1 LIKIY
6 CKTSDLDEVDNL
18 IEWLIDYLPFTI
30 HHSPMRSILTLL
42 KKDLTIEFRQQYALF
57 GILLYVAV
65 TIFILYLTINR
76 PSSATWNGLFWVTQ
90 LFVATNAVA
99 KSFLGE
105 SRGRQLYYY
114 TLVSPA
120 AYIISKLIGNVLLML
135 VLNAVSLMLYS
146 LFLGSP
152 VTEGATFLG
161 ISLLGGVSLAL
172 VFTLLSAIAAK
183 AQQQASLMAILG
195 FPVIIPQ
202 LVLLARLSK
211 TAFGEVFRSGA
222 VGQLAGLL
230 AGLDGLIIVLAV
242 ILFSYLWKE

>member
-1 LIKIY
+1 LSEEKSGSQKDRKSGRMAAWI
-6 CKTSDLDEVDNL
+6 
-18 IEWLIDYLPFTI
+18 FTI
-30 HHSPMRSILTLL
+30 YHSSFTIMRHVITLL
-42 KKDLTIEFRQQYALF
+42 KKDLKIEFRQQYALF

-76 PSSATWNGLFWVTQ
+76 PNAATWNGLFWVTQ
-90 LFVATNAVA
+90 LFVVTNAVA

-114 TLVSPA
+114 TIVSPG

-135 VLNAVSLMLYS
+135 VLNAVSLALYS
-146 LFLGSP
+146 FFLGSP

-161 ISLLGGVSLAL
+161 ISLLGGVSLSL

-211 TAFGEVFRSGA
+211 TAFGEVFRQGT
-222 VGQLAGLL
+222 VGQLTGLL
-230 AGLDGLIIVLAV
+230 AGLDALIVVLAV
-242 ILFSYLWKE
+242 ILFSYLWKD

>member
-1 LIKIY
+1 MNPRHIIA
-6 CKTSDLDEVDNL
+6 
-18 IEWLIDYLPFTI
+18 
-30 HHSPMRSILTLL
+30 LL

-65 TIFILYLTINR
+65 TIFVLYLTISR
-76 PSSATWNGLFWVTQ
+76 PNATTWNGLFWVTQ
-90 LFVATNAVA
+90 LFVVTNAVA

-114 TLVSPA
+114 TITQPA
-120 AYIISKLIGNVLLML
+120 DYIICKLTGNVLLML
-135 VLNAVSLMLYS
+135 VLNAASLLLYT
-146 LFLGSP
+146 LLLGSP
-152 VTEGATFLG
+152 VVNGFRFVS
-161 ISLLGGVSLAL
+161 ISLLGGISLSL

-211 TAFGEVFRSGA
+211 TAFGEVFRSGT
-222 VGQLAGLL
+222 VLQLTGLL
-230 AGLDGLIIVLAV
+230 AGLDVLIVLLAV
-242 ILFSYLWKE
+242 ILFSYLWKD

>member
-1 LIKIY
+1 MNPRHII
-6 CKTSDLDEVDNL
+6 
-18 IEWLIDYLPFTI
+18 
-30 HHSPMRSILTLL
+30 TLL

-65 TIFILYLTINR
+65 TIFVLYLTINR
-76 PSSATWNGLFWVTQ
+76 PNATTWNGLFWVTQ
-90 LFVATNAVA
+90 LFVVTNAVA

-114 TLVSPA
+114 TITQPVD
-120 AYIISKLIGNVLLML
+120 YIICKLIGNVLLML
-135 VLNAVSLMLYS
+135 VLNAVSLLLYT
-146 LFLGSP
+146 LLLGSP
-152 VTEGATFLG
+152 VVSGLQFLG
-161 ISLLGGVSLAL
+161 ISLLGGVSLSL

-211 TAFGEVFRSGA
+211 TAFGEVFRSGT
-222 VGQLAGLL
+222 VMQLTGLL
-230 AGLDGLIIVLAV
+230 AGLDVLIILLAV
-242 ILFSYLWKE
+242 ILFSYLWKD

>member
-1 LIKIY
+1 M
-6 CKTSDLDEVDNL
+6 NL
-18 IEWLIDYLPFTI
+18 RHIIA
-30 HHSPMRSILTLL
+30 LL

-65 TIFILYLTINR
+65 TIFVIYLTINR
-76 PSSATWNGLFWVTQ
+76 PNAATWNGLFWITQ
-90 LFVATNAVA
+90 LFVVTNAVA

-114 TLVSPA
+114 TITTPA
-120 AYIISKLIGNVLLML
+120 DYIICKLIGNVILMI
-135 VLNAVSLMLYS
+135 VLNAVSLLLYS
-146 LFLGSP
+146 LLLGSP
-152 VTEGATFLG
+152 VVNGFTFFG
-161 ISLLGGVSLAL
+161 ISLLGGVSLSL

-211 TAFGEVFRSGA
+211 TAFGEVFREGT
-222 VGQLAGLL
+222 VLQLTGLL
-230 AGLDGLIIVLAV
+230 AGLDVLIVLLAI
-242 ILFSYLWKE
+242 ILFSYLWKD

>member
-1 LIKIY
+1 
-6 CKTSDLDEVDNL
+6 
-18 IEWLIDYLPFTI
+18 
-30 HHSPMRSILTLL
+30 MRSVIILL

-65 TIFILYLTINR
+65 TIFILYLTISR
-76 PSSATWNGLFWVTQ
+76 PNATTWNGLFWVTQ
-90 LFVATNAVA
+90 LFVVTNAVA

-114 TLVSPA
+114 TIVAPGP
-120 AYIISKLIGNVLLML
+120 YIISKLVGNTLLML
-135 VLNAVSLMLYS
+135 VLNAVSLLLYS

-152 VTEGATFLG
+152 VTEGFTFLG
-161 ISLLGGVSLAL
+161 ISLLGGVSLSL

-211 TAFGEVFRSGA
+211 TAFGEVFRNGT
-222 VGQLAGLL
+222 VLQLTGLL
-230 AGLDGLIIVLAV
+230 AGLDVLIVLLAV
-242 ILFSYLWKE
+242 ILFSYLWKD

>member
-1 LIKIY
+1 MNIK
-6 CKTSDLDEVDNL
+6 
-18 IEWLIDYLPFTI
+18 
-30 HHSPMRSILTLL
+30 HILVLL

-65 TIFILYLTINR
+65 TIFVLYLTISR
-76 PSSATWNGLFWVTQ
+76 PNAATWNGLFWVTQ
-90 LFVATNAVA
+90 LFVVTNAVA

-114 TLVSPA
+114 TITQPTD
-120 AYIISKLIGNVLLML
+120 YIICKLIGNVLLMM
-135 VLNAVSLMLYS
+135 VLNAVSLLLYT
-146 LFLGSP
+146 LLLGSP
-152 VTEGATFLG
+152 VVSGLRFLG
-161 ISLLGGVSLAL
+161 ISLLGGVSLSL

-211 TAFGEVFRSGA
+211 TAFGEVFRSGS
-222 VGQLAGLL
+222 VLQLSGLL
-230 AGLDGLIIVLAV
+230 AGLDVLIILLAV
-242 ILFSYLWKE
+242 ILFTYLWKD